1 MPKWTHPSL
10 FPHTQTFASAEF
22 LKPLCFI
29 YPTPAPTPNHT
40 DEGWLSA
47 FSEKYGLL
55 CKSTACQL
63 LGVMIHTPMIDI
75 FFPGGCSLW
84 VSDSTMLVF
93 TDSDEKNRCQ
103 DEDWK
108 GDGGGLRGCRM
119 TRMERE
125 LSPENSETFFL
136 SRWALKLLP
145 ASGRD
150 QLGDPLPFQ
159 EIDYSCI
166 FIDLKKIDFS
176 LSLWVFAD
184 VINPIVMLRSLG
196 SCN

>member
-40 DEGWLSA
+40 DEGWFSA
-47 FSEKYGLL
+47 FSEKYRLL

-125 LSPENSETFFL
+125 PSPENSETFFL

-176 LSLWVFAD
+176 LSLWVFAA